1 MPLRMPEPTGF
12 DTPRKSPTTSHFL
25 TYQSRPQG
33 QKKQAPALAGG
44 STKSSPHLWWTKR
57 AEDTLLGTTGGC
69 LPELAIAKVRADA
82 SDPGHFLPQT
92 AVAGGAPLP
101 ACPLRV
107 DSRTPLAA
115 RGDRGGLEIDT
126 TSFLSGV
133 HVVPGRWIY
142 VQRHRARRDPRRLCC
157 RRQRRADPSF
167 EPDGGEAGHEVCWAR
182 RDASCSG
189 VVGLPARGGCL
200 SLLMPD
206 AWKTCSPC

>member
-1 MPLRMPEPTGF
+1 MQVIRAT
-12 DTPRKSPTTSHFL
+12 
-25 TYQSRPQG
+25 
-33 QKKQAPALAGG
+33 
-44 STKSSPHLWWTKR
+44 SSPKR
-57 AEDTLLGTTGGC
+57 
-69 LPELAIAKVRADA
+69 RW
-82 SDPGHFLPQT
+82 
-92 AVAGGAPLP
+92 
-101 ACPLRV
+101 R
-107 DSRTPLAA
+107 AA
-115 RGDRGGLEIDT
+115 RPFQRARPGWTAGHRSPPAATGGGLEIDT

-133 HVVPGRWIY
+133 HVVLGRWIY